1 MVNMLNPGALNP
13 LFSAPDTNTT
23 SDVYRNLGKHL
34 IHRNLL
40 NMEKR
45 LKKRGIGFTML
56 NNEKLNLH
64 LMSQYLNIKQK
75 QQL

>member
-1 MVNMLNPGALNP
+1 MVNMLNPGAVKP
-13 LFSAPDTNTT
+13 IFSSPDTGSTK
-23 SDVYRNLGKHL
+23 DVYRNLGKHL
-34 IHRNLL
+34 IHQNIL

-45 LKKRGIGFTML
+45 LKKRGIGFLML
-56 NNEKLNLH
+56 DNEKINLQ